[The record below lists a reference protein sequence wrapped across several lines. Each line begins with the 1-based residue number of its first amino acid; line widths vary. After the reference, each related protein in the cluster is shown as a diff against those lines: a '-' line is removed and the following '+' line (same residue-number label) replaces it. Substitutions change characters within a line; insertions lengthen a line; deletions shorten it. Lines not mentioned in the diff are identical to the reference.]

1 MIIPRPGAY
10 DPLLVVDGKDDLH
23 VIAHLSER
31 AVPSLTFGIR
41 DYEGIDNVL
50 GSINGHVDT
59 PARPAV
65 GFVIDADRDTIQ
77 TWHRVRGEFAK
88 AVRSVT
94 LPGQPDPNGTII
106 PGNTGSGEPRVGI
119 WIMPDNRSPGELED
133 FVAQMIPDNDRVW
146 PLSRRYV
153 DQIPQLERRFADN
166 KTRRAQVHAWLA
178 VQEDP
183 RPMGL
188 AIRTQDL
195 QVANNLSRAFIAW
208 LNRLFT

>member
-1 MIIPRPGAY
+1 MIILRPGAS
-10 DPLLVVDGKDDLH
+10 DPLLVVEGKDDLH
-23 VIAHLSER
+23 VIVHLSER
-31 AVPSLTFGIR
+31 AVPSLNFGIR

-50 GSINGHVDT
+50 GSINGHIDT
-59 PARPAV
+59 PGRPAV
-65 GFVIDADRDTIQ
+65 GFVMDSDRDANQ
-77 TWHRVRGEFAK
+77 TWQRVQGEFAK
-88 AVRSVT
+88 AVRSIT

-106 PGNTGSGEPRVGI
+106 PGNPDRGEPRVGI

-153 DQIPQLERRFADN
+153 DQIPQLERRFADH
-166 KTRRAQVHAWLA
+166 KIRRAQVHAWLA

-195 QVANNLSRAFIAW
+195 QVANNLSRAFLAW
-208 LNRLFT
+208 LNRLFN